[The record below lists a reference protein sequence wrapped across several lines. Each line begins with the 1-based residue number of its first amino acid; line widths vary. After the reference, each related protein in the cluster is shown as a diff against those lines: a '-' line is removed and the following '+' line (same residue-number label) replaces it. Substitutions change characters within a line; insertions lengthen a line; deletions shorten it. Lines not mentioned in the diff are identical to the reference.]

1 MSQAANTFWVNRVNA
16 SVRTRS
22 KSKRRFSMHRV
33 VDGVVLAVIIAAC
46 GLGISYYLRTRAEFE
61 TALSKNQSAVEKLR
75 CLTSEV
81 EKLERDVQRLRTDA
95 KAFEEL
101 ARHKFGFVRVGDVV
115 IKIAQGDMA
124 TMNTPSVQEVQ
135 VANLTPETTKGYTD
149 FSH

>member
-1 MSQAANTFWVNRVNA
+1 
-16 SVRTRS
+16 
-22 KSKRRFSMHRV
+22 
-33 VDGVVLAVIIAAC
+33 VIIAAC

-124 TMNTPSVQEVQ
+124 TMNTPSVQEVE